1 MVNKYETKLGDFL
14 TMSVETFLSNFVVIA
29 SKAQA
34 KMEEKNDLIEK
45 DIEKLKSDL
54 EDLDAGER
62 KQKKKIESD
71 IATKT
76 KDIKERKKFHTK
88 QLRELVKKLAEM
100 FVASGFVLPE
110 HLKKKYENEFEEYPA
125 LKTAFPTLATKKG
138 KGKKSPKKA

>member
-1 MVNKYETKLGDFL
+1 MNKYETKLGDFL

-76 KDIKERKKFHTK
+76 KGIKERKKFHTK
-88 QLRELVKKLAEM
+88 QLRELVKKLAGM
-100 FVASGFVLPE
+100 FVATGFVLPE